1 MRDSAGRVNKW
12 RAPVSEWLA
21 MGGHAAYVWSSFA
34 LTAGVV
40 AWNVLAARL
49 QLSRARQE
57 VMEILDE
64 DDGA

>member
-1 MRDSAGRVNKW
+1 MSD
-12 RAPVSEWLA
+12 WLA
-21 MGGHAAYVWSSFA
+21 MGGHAIFVWSSFA

-57 VMEILDE
+57 VMEIWDE

>member
-1 MRDSAGRVNKW
+1 MRDSAGRANKW
-12 RAPVSEWLA
+12 SRAVSEWLA
-21 MGGHAAYVWSSFA
+21 MDGYATFVWSSFA

-49 QLSRARQE
+49 QLGRARQE
-57 VMEILDE
+57 VMEIWDE